1 MWHMTGNHG
10 EKWLPAQVA
19 WPGAKGIQ
27 VRTEKGRSNALTSLI

>member
-1 MWHMTGNHG
+1 MVLMWHMTGNHG

-27 VRTEKGRSNALTSLI
+27 VRTEK